1 MAAYMTKIGLVS
13 PVFASCLRNNGKNG
27 KLCTHKM
34 LRYFKF
40 IDLRVNANQSIGRSM
55 FGSMLSKYD

>member
-1 MAAYMTKIGLVS
+1 MTKIGLVS

-27 KLCTHKM
+27 KFFAYKILSS
-34 LRYFKF
+34 FKF
-40 IDLRVNANQSIGRSM
+40 IDLRANVEQRIGRSM